1 MIELKT
7 PAEIEAMH
15 AAGVVVADILAAC
28 RAEAKVGV
36 SLAALDQ
43 TARQVLADAGAS
55 SPFLN
60 YQPSFAQPSERAF
73 H

>member
-36 SLAALDQ
+36 SLSALDRVPAIEVIRDIVRHEIR
-43 TARQVLADAGAS
+43 TPET
-55 SPFLN
+55 SP
-60 YQPSFAQPSERAF
+60 
-73 H
+73 